1 MKDNKIEFKGKKAFI
16 TGGTQGIGAAVAQR
30 LMDGGA
36 DVVITARSSHKQ
48 MPTGARFIEGDVST
62 LEGANSIA
70 KQVLEVFDGSLD
82 ILVNNVG
89 AVTPRLS
96 GMIGISD
103 EDWIKSLMIN
113 FMSAVRVTNPLLDAL
128 RKSSSGAIV
137 NLSAGGL
144 LPFKGVLAHYGAAKA
159 ALNSYTKS
167 LALELAPAGVRVNLV
182 TPGATI
188 TPGTDEGLKQ
198 VTAAMGITRE
208 QMFRSIPIKGRP
220 AKAEEIAE
228 TIVFLVSDRAAYIT
242 GHNHFVTGGFGELV

>member
-1 MKDNKIEFKGKKAFI
+1 MIDNQTEFKGKKAFI

-36 DVVITARSSHKQ
+36 DVVIAARSQHEQ
-48 MPTGARFIEGDVST
+48 MPTGARFIKGDIST
-62 LEGANSIA
+62 LEGANA
-70 KQVLEVFDGSLD
+70 VAYQVLEAFSGHLD

-89 AVTPRLS
+89 AVTPSLS
-96 GMIGISD
+96 GIRGISD
-103 EDWIKSLMIN
+103 EDWIGSLTIN

-128 RKSSSGAIV
+128 RQSSSGAIV

-159 ALNSYTKS
+159 ALNSYTRS
-167 LALELAPAGVRVNLV
+167 LALELAPAGIRVNLV

-198 VTAAMGITRE
+198 VTAAMGVTRE
-208 QMFRSIPIKGRP
+208 QMFASIPIKGRP
-220 AKAEEIAE
+220 AEAKEIAE
-228 TIVFLVSDRAAYIT
+228 TIAFLVSDRAAYIT